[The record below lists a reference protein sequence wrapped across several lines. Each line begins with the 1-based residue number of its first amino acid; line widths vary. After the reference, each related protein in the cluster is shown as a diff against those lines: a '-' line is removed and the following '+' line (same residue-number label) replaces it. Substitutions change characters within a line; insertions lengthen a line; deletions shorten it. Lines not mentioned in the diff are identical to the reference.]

1 MNYHR
6 VTWKNLHTLTHRLA
20 KKIQQNHQDVDVIV
34 GIARG
39 GLTISH
45 ILSDF
50 LQLPVASF
58 TISSYKDLQQEEL
71 SEISYPIGGGLQDKN
86 ILLLDDVSD
95 TGKTFVRG
103 IEHLRELG
111 AKHIVTASVYIKPW
125 TKFMPDYYAQSV
137 NEWIVF
143 PFDMR
148 DTVEDVSGF
157 LKKEGKSQKEIIEKL
172 KELKIPMK
180 YINTYLK

>member
-6 VTWKNLHTLTHRLA
+6 VTWKNLHSLTHRLA
-20 KKIQQNHQDVDVIV
+20 KKIQKKHQDIDVIV

-45 ILSDF
+45 LLSDF

-58 TISSYKDLQQEEL
+58 TISSYKDLQRGEL
-71 SEISYPIGGGLQDKN
+71 SEISYPIGDGLLNKN

-103 IEHLRELG
+103 IEHLKELG
-111 AKHIVTASVYIKPW
+111 AKHITTASVYIKPW
-125 TKFMPDYYAQSV
+125 TEFMPDYYAQSV
-137 NEWIVF
+137 NDWIVF

-157 LKKEGKSQKEIIEKL
+157 LKKEGKTTEEIIAKL
-172 KELKIPMK
+172 KELKIPST
-180 YINTYLK
+180 YIKTYLK